1 MHRVMMLG
9 VGALVL
15 ASSAGSAQQVSPDW
29 ERATEVEV
37 GAATPRP
44 ARILLPG
51 TQASA
56 FTTINGNALSAT
68 NGALPDSVVRLRDAR
83 MGRIVATQRTDQA
96 GLFTFGSV
104 DPGTYVVEL
113 MEEQRVM
120 AASRVVSLN
129 ASEAASV
136 VVKLPFR
143 PTLLAGLLS
152 QSTSQAATIA
162 AAAAAT
168 GVLTTSTTTD
178 VSP

>member
-1 MHRVMMLG
+1 MHRVMMIG
-9 VGALVL
+9 VCAFVVS
-15 ASSAGSAQQVSPDW
+15 SSAGSAQQGSPVAGRTTD
-29 ERATEVEV
+29 VEV
-37 GAATPRP
+37 GATTPRP
-44 ARILLPG
+44 SRILLPG
-51 TQASA
+51 TQPPA
-56 FTTINGNALSAT
+56 FTTIHGNALSAT
-68 NGALPDSVVRLRDAR
+68 NGALSDSVVRLRDAR

-96 GLFTFGSV
+96 GLFTFGGI

-113 MEEQRVM
+113 MEERKVM
-120 AASRVVSLN
+120 AASQVVSLN
-129 ASEAASV
+129 ASEVASV

-152 QSTSQAATIA
+152 QTTSQAATIT

>member
-1 MHRVMMLG
+1 MHRVIMLG
-9 VGALVL
+9 VCALAL
-15 ASSAGSAQQVSPDW
+15 ASSTGSAQQVSPVGGGG
-29 ERATEVEV
+29 TEVEA
-37 GAATPRP
+37 GATPRP
-44 ARILLPG
+44 SRSLLPG

-83 MGRIVATQRTDQA
+83 MGRIVATQRTDEA

-113 MEEQRVM
+113 IEDRRVL

-129 ASEAASV
+129 ANEVASV

-143 PTLLAGLLS
+143 PTLLSGLLS
-152 QSTSQAATIA
+152 QSTSQAATIT

-168 GVLTTSTTTD
+168 GVLTTATTTD